1 MFFFSSEPYGMMPPG
16 MDPSFLF
23 RSPFISDAENNN
35 LMAAAMAAEKARA
48 MMMMSGRPPPPGLGP
63 MPSPMSHPG
72 AGQLFPGAALAAALA
87 ASASGAPVPP
97 PGLAPPPLSTPSQ
110 LSLPAPPSVVTS
122 KNGTASPPAMAITPN
137 KPPPVE
143 TNSSVPPTHPPT
155 SLPQLYTLNSSRE
168 NPLPLPLPPALFSQ
182 WSAVHQAAAAHQAMM
197 AHQANLINTS
207 SSPSSSISTLG
218 RGASPPRLMS
228 ASPNISKTSPASS
241 PTLPSSSQVPSL
253 GISSL
258 LQHSPT
264 SSTGS
269 QVSGGGLA
277 SSDIRQ
283 PRPVFPSAAGMGA
296 SQRFMPYVIP
306 PKRSTPSPNRISP
319 MSDQQNSPVS
329 ASGIS
334 NNPVN
339 GICTLSG
346 MSQGPG
352 RSPSLSPI
360 HVSASPAR
368 S

>member
-1 MFFFSSEPYGMMPPG
+1 MMPPG

-23 RSPFISDAENNN
+23 RSPLLSDAENNN

-48 MMMMSGRPPPPGLGP
+48 MMMMSGRPPPGLGP
-63 MPSPMSHPG
+63 MPTPMGHPG

-97 PGLAPPPLSTPSQ
+97 PGLAPPQLSTPSQ
-110 LSLPAPPSVVTS
+110 LSLPAPPSVTTP
-122 KNGTASPPAMAITPN
+122 KNGNTSPPAMAMTPN
-137 KPPPVE
+137 KPPTLE
-143 TNSSVPPTHPPT
+143 TNSTVPPTHPPT

-207 SSPSSSISTLG
+207 TSPSSSISTLG

-228 ASPNISKTSPASS
+228 ASPSISKTSPASS

-253 GISSL
+253 GISTL

-269 QVSGGGLA
+269 QVSGSGA
-277 SSDIRQ
+277 VASDIRQ
-283 PRPVFPSAAGMGA
+283 PRPVFPSVAGMGV
-296 SQRFMPYVIP
+296 SQRFTPYVIP
-306 PKRSTPSPNRISP
+306 TKRSTPSPNRISP
-319 MSDQQNSPVS
+319 MSDQQSSPVS
-329 ASGIS
+329 VSGS
-334 NNPVN
+334 NNNPVN

-346 MSQGPG
+346 MSHGPA